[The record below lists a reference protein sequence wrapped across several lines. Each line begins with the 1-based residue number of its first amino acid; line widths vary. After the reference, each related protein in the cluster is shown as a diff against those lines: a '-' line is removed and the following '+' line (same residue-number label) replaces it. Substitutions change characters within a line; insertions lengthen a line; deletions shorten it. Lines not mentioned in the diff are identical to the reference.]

1 MRPLEFFSSCQ
12 TISKSIQRKKVRGR
26 LSQLLHCLYLCKET
40 KLEIRKI
47 VKFGNEITPKKY
59 EYAGLSGKLSCET
72 AFVIFAILQTFNW
85 CFAEKDFTLMK
96 KLGRGLEREGARMD
110 TKECLAGITLS
121 PQTQKCVSDL
131 IT

>member
-1 MRPLEFFSSCQ
+1 MLY
-12 TISKSIQRKKVRGR
+12 
-26 LSQLLHCLYLCKET
+26 CLYLCKET

-47 VKFGNEITPKKY
+47 VKFGNGVIPKKY
-59 EYAGLSGKLSCET
+59 EYAGLSGKLSCKT
-72 AFVIFAILQTFNW
+72 AFVILAILLFNW
-85 CFAEKDFTLMK
+85 CFAGKDSTLMK
-96 KLGRGLEREGARMD
+96 KLGRGLEREDARMD

>member
-1 MRPLEFFSSCQ
+1 MGKGRANCC
-12 TISKSIQRKKVRGR
+12 TISI
-26 LSQLLHCLYLCKET
+26 CKET

-47 VKFGNEITPKKY
+47 VKFGNGVIPKKY
-59 EYAGLSGKLSCET
+59 EYAGLSGKLSCEK
-72 AFVIFAILQTFNW
+72 AFVILGILQTFNW

-96 KLGRGLEREGARMD
+96 KLGRGLEREDARMD